1 MDITNS
7 LAIFDFGGSLFYST
21 TIKGKTLHT
30 YFKAITGM
38 VLGAKGSR
46 AITPRK
52 IAPYPKTDPNPNP
65 NRGRGGGNFCQG
77 QLSRYRCKAC
87 KV

>member
-46 AITPRK
+46 AITP
-52 IAPYPKTDPNPNP
+52 AENCPQP
-65 NRGRGGGNFCQG
+65 
-77 QLSRYRCKAC
+77 
-87 KV
+87 